1 MFWWFFYF
9 KILLELGRTLGNA
22 LIGSRLV
29 TKLSTSILSTLELDT
44 TLGNKIGWRH
54 GEELGTLLGAKSISN
69 FRTCLVSKRG
79 SNNNENEMR
88 KMKMKMKD
96 KWIDDIFMVEDNV
109 EEINLFLSVNLFIS
123 FRKNLFVVAHNFR
136 RKKDMQKEK
145 NVLNNRTALV
155 IHCYLQSIFI
165 VRVYSITST
174 YFFIICV
181 RYFAWICIITICRKC
196 LRESK
201 GDTLKLYENP
211 FIFHIWRFLNSITL
225 APIFIQYAT
234 IHTIA
239 DTGFFLY

>member
-1 MFWWFFYF
+1 M
-9 KILLELGRTLGNA
+9 
-22 LIGSRLV
+22 
-29 TKLSTSILSTLELDT
+29 TKLSTSIISTLELDT

-79 SNNNENEMR
+79 SNNNENGIR

-96 KWIDDIFMVEDNV
+96 TWIDDIFMVEDSV

-123 FRKNLFVVAHNFR
+123 SRKSFCCCTQLS
-136 RKKDMQKEK
+136 KKCFEQSHSTSDP
-145 NVLNNRTALV
+145 LLSS
-155 IHCYLQSIFI
+155 IHIYCPGVF
-165 VRVYSITST
+165 YSIDL
-174 YFFIICV
+174 FFH
-181 RYFAWICIITICRKC
+181 YLWICIITICRKC